1 MHLLRHL
8 KAELERLGVPE
19 KSRLLVAVSGGADS
33 MALLHLAHQ
42 AGFPCEV
49 AHANFNLRSAESRGD
64 ELLVK
69 RTCEKLNLPFHS
81 KQFSIDKN
89 NLPNGLQAEARD
101 LRYAW
106 FDELMTTGKCDY
118 LLTAHH
124 LNDQLETLFINLL
137 RGSGMKGL
145 KSIPAKNGFVIRPL
159 LSVEKEELLNFAK
172 AEGIEW
178 RDDSSNASDD
188 YLRNRIR
195 HHIIPAFS
203 ELSDSA
209 LANAGVSMAHIAEA
223 DAFFQREAAAIVN
236 GFKVEGN
243 LIKITDSEWNKLFA
257 RKPLHKYVIEHWGFL
272 PDQLQYLEALPQS
285 QSGKMIAGPTHRA
298 VRDREVIIIHPLS
311 AGEKDTAILS
321 SKSGEL
327 ETPIHI
333 SWVGVD
339 SVNPDNLRDPQLAF
353 VDGDQIELPLLLRKW
368 NPGDRFTPFGMKGSK
383 KLSDFFTDLKLS
395 LPEKENQFVLCN
407 GDGRII
413 WVVGHRIDSHFAIVE
428 STENI
433 IRFKYLDA

>member
-1 MHLLRHL
+1 M
-8 KAELERLGVPE
+8 V
-19 KSRLLVAVSGGADS
+19 
-33 MALLHLAHQ
+33 LLHLAHK
-42 AGFPCEV
+42 AGFPCEG
-49 AHANFNLRSAESRGD
+49 AHANFNLRGAESRGD

-69 RTCEKLNLPFHS
+69 QTCEKLNLPFHS
-81 KQFSIDKN
+81 KQFSIDKS

-106 FDELMTTGKCDY
+106 FAELMATGKCDF

-145 KSIPAKNGFVIRPL
+145 KSISAKNGFVIRPL
-159 LSVEKEELLNFAK
+159 LGVEKEELLKFAK
-172 AEGIEW
+172 AEGVEW

-209 LANAGVSMAHIAEA
+209 LANAGVSMTHIAEA
-223 DAFFQREAAAIVN
+223 DAFFQREATTMVN
-236 GFKVEGN
+236 GFRVEGN
-243 LIKITDSEWNKLFA
+243 LTKITDSEWADLFA
-257 RKPLHKYVIEHWGFL
+257 RKPLHKYVLEHWMFL
-272 PDQLQYLEALPQS
+272 PDQLHHLEVLPQS
-285 QSGKMIAGPTHRA
+285 QSGKMIVSPTHRA
-298 VRDREVIIIHPLS
+298 VRDREVIIIQPLS
-311 AGEKDTAILS
+311 ADKKGSATLS

-333 SWVGVD
+333 SWGGVD
-339 SVNPDNLRDPQLAF
+339 SVNPDNLRDPHLAF

-368 NPGDRFTPFGMKGSK
+368 NPGDRFIPFGMKGSK

-395 LPEKENQFVLCN
+395 IPEKENQFVLCN
-407 GDGRII
+407 SDGRII
-413 WVVGHRIDSHFAIVE
+413 WVVGQRIDSDFAIGDNP
-428 STENI
+428 ENI
-433 IRFKYLDA
+433 IRFKFLGA